1 LKQNQKTILPR
12 PSFGGQVAIII
23 MLKKIVLDLETQ
35 KEFAEVGG
43 RGKNHLLK
51 ISVCGIYDY
60 SQDKYLIYEENE
72 LPKLA
77 SLLQTADQ
85 IIGFNIKDFD
95 FEVLQPYL
103 NFNIFDVPYYDL
115 LEEIGKVL
123 GHRISLETVAQGTLG
138 SGKSG
143 NGKQA
148 ILYYRNGRMDLL
160 KKYCLDDVKV
170 TKQVYEYAL
179 KNQKV
184 LYRDFFNIREIPLVV
199 SEPQPRVGVLKQEVL
214 F

>member
-1 LKQNQKTILPR
+1 M
-12 PSFGGQVAIII
+12 A
-23 MLKKIVLDLETQ
+23 LKKIVLDLETQ

-77 SLLQTADQ
+77 SILQTADQ
-85 IIGFNIKDFD
+85 IIGYNIKDFD

-103 NFNIFDVPYYDL
+103 NFNIFEIPYYDL
-115 LEEIGKVL
+115 LEQINKVL

-148 ILYYRNGRMDLL
+148 ILYYRSGRMDLL

-184 LYRDFFNIREIPLVV
+184 LYRDFFNIREIPLSV
-199 SEPQPRVGVLKQEVL
+199 SEPQPRIGVLRQEVL

>member
-1 LKQNQKTILPR
+1 
-12 PSFGGQVAIII
+12 

-35 KEFAEVGG
+35 KSFQEVGG

-60 SQDKYLIYEENE
+60 STDKYSIYEEHE

-77 SLLQTADQ
+77 PILQTADQ

-95 FEVLQPYL
+95 FEVLVPYL
-103 NFNIFDVPYYDL
+103 NFDIFKVPYLDL
-115 LEEIGKVL
+115 LEEVEKVL
-123 GHRISLETVAQGTLG
+123 QHRIKLEVIAQGTLG

-143 NGKQA
+143 SGLEA
-148 ILYYRNGRMDLL
+148 ILYYKNGRFDLL
-160 KKYCLDDVKV
+160 KKYCLDDVKI
-170 TKQVYEYAL
+170 TKQIYDYAM
-179 KNQKV
+179 KNGKL
-184 LYRDFFNIREIPLVV
+184 LYKDFFKTKEIPLKLADAVAR
-199 SEPQPRVGVLKQEVL
+199 QGVQHQAAL

>member
-1 LKQNQKTILPR
+1 
-12 PSFGGQVAIII
+12 

-35 KEFAEVGG
+35 KSFDDVGG

-51 ISVCGIYDY
+51 VSVCGIYDY
-60 SQDKYLIYEENE
+60 SNDQYSIFEESE
-72 LPKLA
+72 LPRLA
-77 SLLQTADQ
+77 PILQSADQ
-85 IIGFNIKDFD
+85 IIGFNIKQFD

-103 NFNIFDVPYYDL
+103 NFNLFDIPYYDIL
-115 LEEIGKVL
+115 LEIEKVI
-123 GHRISLETVAQGTLG
+123 GHRIKLESVAQGSIG

-143 NGKQA
+143 NGLEA
-148 ILYYRNGRMDLL
+148 LLYYKNGKMDLL

-179 KNQKV
+179 KNQKL
-184 LYRDFFNIREIPLVV
+184 LYRDYFAIKEIPV
-199 SEPQPRVGVLKQEVL
+199 SCLEPVSRIGVTRQEVL

>member
-1 LKQNQKTILPR
+1 
-12 PSFGGQVAIII
+12 

-51 ISVCGIYDY
+51 VSVCGVYDY
-60 SQDKYLIYEENE
+60 AQNKYLIYEERE

-77 SLLQTADQ
+77 PLLQAADQ

-103 NFNIFDVPYYDL
+103 NFNIFEIPYFDL
-115 LEEIGKVL
+115 LEEINKVL
-123 GHRISLETVAQGTLG
+123 GHRISLETVAQGTIG

-143 NGKQA
+143 SGKEA
-148 ILYYRNGRMDLL
+148 LLYFRNGRWDLL
-160 KKYCLDDVKV
+160 KKYCLDDVEI
-170 TKQVYEYAL
+170 TRQVYEYAL

-184 LYRDFFNIREIPLVV
+184 LYRDFFKTKEIPLACA
-199 SEPQPRVGVLKQEVL
+199 EPQARIGVQQQAVL

>member
-1 LKQNQKTILPR
+1 
-12 PSFGGQVAIII
+12 

-35 KEFAEVGG
+35 KSFDEVGG

-60 SQDKYLIYEENE
+60 STGQYSIYEEHE
-72 LPKLA
+72 LPRLA
-77 SLLQTADQ
+77 TILQSADQ
-85 IIGFNIKDFD
+85 IIGFNIKNFD

-103 NFNIFDVPYYDL
+103 NYNVHELPYYDL
-115 LEEIGKVL
+115 LEEIEKVI
-123 GHRISLETVAQGTLG
+123 GHRVKLESVAQGTIG

-143 NGKQA
+143 NGLEA
-148 ILYYRNGRMDLL
+148 LLYYRNGRMTEL

-170 TKQVYEYAL
+170 TKEVYDYAL
-179 KNQKV
+179 KNQKL
-184 LYRDFFNIREIPLVV
+184 LYRDYFNIRELPLECKDPE
-199 SEPQPRVGVLKQEVL
+199 SREAVLKQEVL

>member
-1 LKQNQKTILPR
+1 
-12 PSFGGQVAIII
+12 

-35 KEFAEVGG
+35 KSFDDVGG

-60 SQDKYLIYEENE
+60 STQKYSIYEEHE

-77 SLLQTADQ
+77 GILQTADL
-85 IIGFNIKDFD
+85 IIGYNIKDFD

-103 NFNIFDVPYYDL
+103 NFNIFDVPYCDL
-115 LEEIGKVL
+115 LQEVASVI
-123 GHRISLETVAQGTLG
+123 GHRVSLESVAQGSIG
-138 SGKSG
+138 AGKSG
-143 NGKQA
+143 NGLQA
-148 ILYYRNGRMDLL
+148 LLYWKNGRMDLL

-170 TKQVYEYAL
+170 TKQIYDYAL
-179 KNQKV
+179 TNQKL
-184 LYRDFFNIREIPLVV
+184 LYRDYFKVKEIKLAL
-199 SEPQPRVGVLKQEVL
+199 SEPEPRIGVKHQAVL

>member
-1 LKQNQKTILPR
+1 
-12 PSFGGQVAIII
+12 

-35 KEFAEVGG
+35 KSFQEVGG

-51 ISVCGIYDY
+51 ISVCGIYDF
-60 SQDKYLIYEENE
+60 STDKYSIYEEYE
-72 LPKLA
+72 IPKLS

-103 NFNIFDVPYYDL
+103 NFQVSQTPYLDL
-115 LEEIGKVL
+115 LEEIEKTL
-123 GHRISLETVAQGTLG
+123 GHRIKLEDVAQGTLG
-138 SGKSG
+138 KGKSG
-143 NGKQA
+143 TGLEA
-148 ILYYRNGRMDLL
+148 IMYYKNGRMDLL

-170 TKQVYEYAL
+170 TKQIYDYAL

-184 LYRDFFNIREIPLVV
+184 LYRDFFKTKEIALKI
-199 SEPQPRVGVLKQEVL
+199 SEPKARVGVLHQAAL